1 MRAVVASADGR
12 QIICAERRHADP
24 EILGEQ
30 LARQLLD
37 QGAGA
42 ILGLKEGQ
50 A

>member
-1 MRAVVASADGR
+1 M
-12 QIICAERRHADP
+12 ICGERTHHHP
-24 EILGEQ
+24 EQLGEQ

-42 ILGLKEGQ
+42 ILGLEEKR